1 MTFVEADAADLTQF
15 DDHSFDVVMFSYN
28 GLDYLAPASQRSR
41 ALTEIRRVLRPD
53 GTYIMSTH
61 NPRAVIRRAPRRGST
76 PRQLA
81 ISLLMTA
88 NALRSRGLSRTM
100 RLGYG
105 FHNDHVQGLE
115 TYFATPER
123 LIRELVNH
131 DFVPVDI
138 VGSDYPAPVRP
149 WITPWT
155 YVAAKPSAP
164 SVNVTR
170 AVPGGAKRPFCS
182 LGSTGLQRR

>member
-1 MTFVEADAADLTQF
+1 M
-15 DDHSFDVVMFSYN
+15 
-28 GLDYLAPASQRSR
+28 
-41 ALTEIRRVLRPD
+41 LRPD

-115 TYFATPER
+115 YVLRAVR
-123 LIRELVNH
+123 SGWIRELVNH

-164 SVNVTR
+164 SVDVTHE
-170 AVPGGAKRPFCS
+170 PFPEERS
-182 LGSTGLQRR
+182 ALSAGPSGSTGLQRR